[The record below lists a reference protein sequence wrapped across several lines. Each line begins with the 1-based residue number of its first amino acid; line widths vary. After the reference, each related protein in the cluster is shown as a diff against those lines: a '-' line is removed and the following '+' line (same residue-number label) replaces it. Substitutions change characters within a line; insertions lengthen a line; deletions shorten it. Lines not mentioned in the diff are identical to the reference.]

1 MKKLLTVLLIF
12 QLLTLS
18 AYLCHGQ
25 NPSQQNVRP
34 TIILQSSNPLS
45 LSDIVKLITPDLDY
59 YWQYGTT
66 YPGDTPLVLHRK
78 ITEMQYQEVLSD
90 INLQSMK
97 NMQGKDNV
105 VFSQCEG
112 VNDSSSGTIIISTS
126 EYQITYE
133 GKCTFPRGFDHFY
146 TFLRENAPR
155 FKRHSL
161 VLTRKSS
168 KIWEQV
174 KEMPAVQ

>member
-45 LSDIVKLITPDLDY
+45 LSD
-59 YWQYGTT
+59 T